1 MTVEPLSLPPFT
13 LSSNNPGKFYD
24 IQSLPRHFHKSHI
37 HLTEMFTFTTVIP
50 FKHLTTDSKAHVY
63 KRALAYGIYRR
74 LPANPNAGA
83 EDFAY
88 MHELNE
94 QMVVGCLGARCLPQ
108 TTVPP
113 AFRET
118 LSTYP
123 SSLRSYRPSLL
134 WSDAGGPY
142 TAPPAAL
149 VNPDTS
155 RPREPKDRLSSS
167 PLAALGI
174 VPGSL

>member
-1 MTVEPLSLPPFT
+1 MGFLGVYLS
-13 LSSNNPGKFYD
+13 
-24 IQSLPRHFHKSHI
+24 
-37 HLTEMFTFTTVIP
+37 
-50 FKHLTTDSKAHVY
+50 
-63 KRALAYGIYRR
+63 
-74 LPANPNAGA
+74 NPNAGA

-88 MHELNE
+88 THELSVSPKPVNE
-94 QMVVGCLGARCLPQ
+94 QMVVRRLGVRCLPQ